1 MAKRYQ
7 KSFESLAQ
15 IRLKTNILLKD
26 QVDQVGL
33 VKVELSEVS
42 EVNLHGGLLMLLNL
56 LSLVHVKTDSL
67 SLIVSVCI
75 EVIICVFFA
84 QLKP

>member
-26 QVDQVGL
+26 QVNQVGL

-42 EVNLHGGLLMLLNL
+42 EVNLHGGLLVLLNL
-56 LSLVHVKTDSL
+56 LSLVHIKADSL
-67 SLIVSVCI
+67 SLIVSICI
-75 EVIICVFFA
+75 VVIICVFFA

>member
-26 QVDQVGL
+26 QVNQVGL

-42 EVNLHGGLLMLLNL
+42 EVNLHGGLLVLLNL
-56 LSLVHVKTDSL
+56 LSLVHIKADSL
-67 SLIVSVCI
+67 SLIVSICI
-75 EVIICVFFA
+75 VVIICVFFA
-84 QLKP
+84 QLKS